1 MFVTILGFSKD
12 KFVEVFKLQNTDNEY
27 FDLIFDNQ
35 DYREMFYNIFSFFIS
50 EKIFMD
56 IYEKRFVMYVDNPES
71 KDENDKYLVVGAI
84 NKSNFDV
91 VRDVILQFNYCKDN
105 NANEK
110 PIGKHTAELIAK
122 REKYRKQKA
131 DLNNES
137 DSDFSLA
144 NIVSKLS
151 AYSYGINLINIWDY
165 TVFQIFD
172 QFFTLNTKQSLDM
185 ANFSYSVWG
194 GEYKVPKWYKNTFNK
209 E

>member
-1 MFVTILGFSKD
+1 
-12 KFVEVFKLQNTDNEY
+12 
-27 FDLIFDNQ
+27 
-35 DYREMFYNIFSFFIS
+35 
-50 EKIFMD
+50 
-56 IYEKRFVMYVDNPES
+56 MYVDNPES